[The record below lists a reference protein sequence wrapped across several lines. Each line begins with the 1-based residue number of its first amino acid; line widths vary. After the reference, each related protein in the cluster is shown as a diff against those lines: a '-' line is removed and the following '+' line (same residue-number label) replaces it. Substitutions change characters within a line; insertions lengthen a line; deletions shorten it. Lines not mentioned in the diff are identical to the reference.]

1 MGRKN
6 ATSTS
11 AAEIKLFDFT
21 SLMNTDLSPRSSG
34 ARKCL
39 NSKPISAGER
49 ARKIDLPTLN
59 LAKVRRN
66 SAAEQA
72 ELASAGA
79 GYGDDEVIV
88 GYTMQNKEPKEQGGS
103 SMPLDMIGAHALM
116 YARSAKAREENTN
129 KTERLKTAMMRSPRD
144 GFPGAEENAS
154 VRQGTKSKDQKPTL
168 SRNPHH
174 HIVPT
179 ATQLQPSSSA
189 QVFRRT
195 QVVGA
200 NTENLCTL
208 PTLSSNEC
216 LKGREMT
223 AETVNRK
230 FVVDDEE
237 EGMSATTAERDD
249 AHEPQKPSEYAKIVC
264 SLQAGQVLGKSFHGK
279 QHELQEG
286 RSNLGTERMQL
297 EEKIRLKFNNASN
310 RQMQPDSNL
319 ESEKCHR
326 QTFPFFIMCM
336 YT

>member
-11 AAEIKLFDFT
+11 AAEIKLLDFT
-21 SLMNTDLSPRSSG
+21 SLMNTDLSPRSTG
-34 ARKCL
+34 VRKCL
-39 NSKPISAGER
+39 HSKTISAGER
-49 ARKIDLPTLN
+49 ARRIDLPTLN
-59 LAKVRRN
+59 LVNVRRN
-66 SAAEQA
+66 LSAEQA
-72 ELASAGA
+72 ELASARA
-79 GYGDDEVIV
+79 GYGDDDVVV
-88 GYTMQNKEPKEQGGS
+88 GYTIQNNEPNQQGDS
-103 SMPLDMIGAHALM
+103 NMALDMIGAHALM
-116 YARSAKAREENTN
+116 YARNAKAREENTN
-129 KTERLKTAMMRSPRD
+129 KTERFRIAMMRSPRD
-144 GFPGAEENAS
+144 GFPGGEENAS
-154 VRQGTKSKDQKPTL
+154 VRQGTKSKDQNPTL

-174 HIVPT
+174 HIVLT
-179 ATQLQPSSSA
+179 ATQLQPSSSG

-195 QVVGA
+195 QVMGA

-216 LKGREMT
+216 LTGRGMT

-237 EGMSATTAERDD
+237 GMSATAAERDD
-249 AHEPQKPSEYAKIVC
+249 AIEPQKPSEYAKIVC
-264 SLQAGQVLGKSFHGK
+264 TLQAGQVHGKSFQGK

-286 RSNLGTERMQL
+286 RSNMGTERMQL
-297 EEKIRLKFNNASN
+297 EEKIRLKFNNASS